1 MQLRVAKH
9 REEEFVALQQD
20 SMLSCHI
27 IMQPAQI
34 NSDKIIILY
43 CILTLY

>member
-1 MQLRVAKH
+1 
-9 REEEFVALQQD
+9 
-20 SMLSCHI
+20 MLSCHI

-43 CILTLY
+43 YILTLYWLRKHQDKISSFVEHN